1 MTTLLPKEEIKELL
15 RRQLSNFFPI
25 SDKEREIIS
34 EAFPVALLRCEKC
47 FKGIEN
53 KYYHKGDEV
62 FFSPFH
68 SGQWLLFLLYLAN
81 TVSLPSLTVVNKWGG
96 VNKVLAD
103 KIYYLNKIMHSVDIY
118 HEVEI
123 PDVMFFEHPVGT
135 VLGRANLNDG
145 LCMYQGCT
153 IGGNM
158 SNGVEVYPYIG
169 KNLTMYANSKI
180 IGNSIVGDNVTLAA
194 NTYVKD
200 TNIPSDATVFGSSPN
215 LIIKYLSK

>member
-15 RRQLSNFFPI
+15 HRQLSNFFPI

-118 HEVEI
+118 HEIEI

-135 VLGRANLNDG
+135 VLGRGKYQNG
-145 LCMYQGCT
+145 LIIYQNCT
-153 IGGNM
+153 VGGNK
-158 SNGVEVYPYIG
+158 GHYPTIG
-169 KNLTMYANSKI
+169 KNFHMMSGSKI
-180 IGNSIVGDNVTLAA
+180 LGNSIVGDNVTLAA

-200 TNIPSDATVFGSSPN
+200 TNIPSDSTVFGSSPN

>member
-15 RRQLSNFFPI
+15 HRQLSNFFPI

-53 KYYHKGDEV
+53 KYYHKKDEV

-81 TVSLPSLTVVNKWGG
+81 TVSISYLNVDDKCAE

-103 KIYYLNKIMHSVDIY
+103 KIYYLNKII
-118 HEVEI
+118 I
-123 PDVMFFEHPVGT
+123 PWIFIM
-135 VLGRANLNDG
+135 
-145 LCMYQGCT
+145 
-153 IGGNM
+153 
-158 SNGVEVYPYIG
+158 
-169 KNLTMYANSKI
+169 K
-180 IGNSIVGDNVTLAA
+180 
-194 NTYVKD
+194 
-200 TNIPSDATVFGSSPN
+200 
-215 LIIKYLSK
+215 